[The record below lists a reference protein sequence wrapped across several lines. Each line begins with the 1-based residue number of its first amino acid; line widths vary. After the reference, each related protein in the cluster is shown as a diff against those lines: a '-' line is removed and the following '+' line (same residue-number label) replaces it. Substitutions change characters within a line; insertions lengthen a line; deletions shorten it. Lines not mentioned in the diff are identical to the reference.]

1 MCQSW
6 NLGLLL
12 SFCRITNLKYFS
24 WLPIQQKIKLPLPN
38 WTFCYFVMCKCRST
52 NVCILF
58 DLFSSCSWDW
68 TLWLSWVMIV
78 YCSTC
83 ILTFSPLKPK
93 NRLKKEK
100 RNVSE
105 IKYEFVIT
113 LKSGGLT
120 IVIWFKIGNK
130 T

>member
-1 MCQSW
+1 MFAYCSIYFLLVHEIEHYDCLESW
-6 NLGLLL
+6 
-12 SFCRITNLKYFS
+12 F
-24 WLPIQQKIKLPLPN
+24 
-38 WTFCYFVMCKCRST
+38 
-52 NVCILF
+52 
-58 DLFSSCSWDW
+58 
-68 TLWLSWVMIV
+68 V

-93 NRLKKEK
+93 NSLKKEK

-105 IKYEFVIT
+105 VKYEFVIT
-113 LKSGGLT
+113 LNSDGLA

>member
-1 MCQSW
+1 
-6 NLGLLL
+6 
-12 SFCRITNLKYFS
+12 
-24 WLPIQQKIKLPLPN
+24 
-38 WTFCYFVMCKCRST
+38 
-52 NVCILF
+52 
-58 DLFSSCSWDW
+58 
-68 TLWLSWVMIV
+68 MIV

-113 LKSGGLT
+113 LKSGGLA
-120 IVIWFKIGNK
+120 IVI
-130 T
+130 